1 MKGIILTAGNGTRL
15 APLTLALS
23 KPILPVYDK
32 PMIYYPLATLMQAG
46 IKDILII
53 CSEKDLYK
61 YKELFG
67 DGSSLGIKLSFA
79 IQKVP
84 RGIAEAFIIGEEFIG
99 DDNVC
104 LILGDNLYSGH
115 NLVRQIRASA
125 QLQKGA
131 EIYGYYVSNP
141 EAFGVAVLD
150 GEKVVAVEEKPEH
163 PKSDLA
169 ITGLYFFD
177 NTVSEIAKKVEPSAR
192 GELEI
197 TSVINEYIKRGEC
210 KLNEMGGDVVWMDV
224 GTHKSILRAAIYV
237 EAIQQA
243 TSRYVACIEEIAYK
257 QGFINREQLANL
269 IEKQKKSDYGK
280 YLTRVLNQTKKY

>member
-79 IQKVP
+79 VQKVP

-104 LILGDNLYSGH
+104 LILGDNLYTGH
-115 NLVRQIRASA
+115 NLIRQIRGSS
-125 QLQKGA
+125 QMEKGA

-150 GEKVVAVEEKPEH
+150 GDKVVAVEEKPEH

-177 NTVSEIAKKVEPSAR
+177 NTVCEIAKKVEPSAR

-197 TSVINEYIKRGEC
+197 TSIINEYIRRGQC

-243 TSRYVACIEEIAYK
+243 TSRYVACIEEIAFR
-257 QGFINREQLANL
+257 QGFIDKEQLLKL
-269 IEKQKKSDYGK
+269 IEKQKKSDYGQ
-280 YLTRVLNQTKKY
+280 YLLKIAQKAK